1 MKNDFEPNWQTIE
14 DRITR
19 KMEKTK
25 KTFEIEVTVTSSGEY
40 LYMATYKIGD
50 VEMDLLFETREEAQD
65 FSEDV
70 LNSRDF
76 AKRMHRV
83 IQHGHYNFYKR
94 KKKDEK

>member
-1 MKNDFEPNWQTIE
+1 MISSPIGKQL
-14 DRITR
+14 
-19 KMEKTK
+19 KTELLERWKKQK

-50 VEMDLLFETREEAQD
+50 VEMELLFETRKEAQD